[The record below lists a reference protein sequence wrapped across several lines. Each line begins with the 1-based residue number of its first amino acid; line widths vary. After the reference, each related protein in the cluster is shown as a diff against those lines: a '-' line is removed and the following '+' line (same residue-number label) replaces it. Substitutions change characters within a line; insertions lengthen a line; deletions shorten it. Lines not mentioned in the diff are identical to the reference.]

1 MCLTPK
7 NLKSHFTEAYTSQV
21 FIIFWIEREDV
32 SFIETKYYYD
42 GLYKLTWKNI
52 NIKRTSYKF
61 QQEVISLMFFLI
73 KIRTLNNAA
82 SLFSIY
88 NISIFHLYWCW
99 ILIQVRKVPC
109 AIEICFWHPFWENKQ
124 RIPRNLNSW
133 DNSKCHI
140 RWH

>member
-32 SFIETKYYYD
+32 SFIETKYYCD
-42 GLYKLTWKNI
+42 GLYKLTWKKNV

-88 NISIFHLYWCW
+88 KISIFHLYWCW
-99 ILIQVRKVPC
+99 ILI
-109 AIEICFWHPFWENKQ
+109 FG
-124 RIPRNLNSW
+124 RISNVYHVTVNSW

-140 RWH
+140 RWHLLSSYIKY